1 MIVGK
6 SLIYK
11 RVYVDRVV
19 YDSEVRALLDK
30 GYEVVELGGRPVAL
44 ALKSDVGM
52 CSGPT
57 IYSARHCFGDPLN
70 DVKGKEY
77 VVIGYDVGGRVVKDY
92 SPPIKNVIKL
102 VLNFFGRPSGVYDVV
117 KVSTPFQDATGQVAL
132 VTGGVI
138 GQNVGLLSHMPTV
151 EPEDVVGMDV
161 KIVVDVPDS
170 DEIRGH
176 IYDYAVLYMWYGK
189 YTFPTEVLV
198 ASTSKPLRPGNSGG
212 PVYKI

>member
-1 MIVGK
+1 MIIGK

-11 RVYVDRVV
+11 RVYVDKE
-19 YDSEVRALLDK
+19 DGTPELRALLER
-30 GYEVVELGGRPVAL
+30 GYEIVELEGRPVAL
-44 ALKSDVGM
+44 ALKSDAGM

-57 IYSARHCFGDPLN
+57 IYSARHCFSGPLG

-77 VVIGYDVGGRVVKDY
+77 EVVGYDVRGRVTKDY

-102 VLNFFGRPSGVYDVV
+102 VLDFFGRPSGVYDVV

-132 VTGGVI
+132 VTGGII
-138 GQNVGLLSHMPTV
+138 GQNVGLLSHVPTV

-170 DEIRGH
+170 DEIKAH
-176 IYDYAVLYMWYGK
+176 VYDYAVLYMWYGK

>member
-1 MIVGK
+1 MIIGK
-6 SLIYK
+6 SLLYK
-11 RVYVDRVV
+11 RVYVDKEEETPMVK
-19 YDSEVRALLDK
+19 ALLER

-77 VVIGYDVGGRVVKDY
+77 VVVGYDIVGRVVKDY
-92 SPPIKNVIKL
+92 SPPIKNVINL
-102 VLNFFGRPSGVYDVV
+102 ILNFFGRPSGVYDVV
-117 KVSTPFQDATGQVAL
+117 KVSMPFQDATGQVAL

-138 GQNVGLLSHMPTV
+138 GQNVGLLSHVPTV

-170 DEIRGH
+170 DEIKAH
-176 IYDYAVLYMWYGK
+176 VYDYAVLYMWYGK
-189 YTFPTEVLV
+189 YSFPTEVLV

>member
-1 MIVGK
+1 MIIGK
-6 SLIYK
+6 SLLYK
-11 RVYVDRVV
+11 RVYVDKEDGTPKVQ
-19 YDSEVRALLDK
+19 ALKDK

-44 ALKSDVGM
+44 VLKSDVGT

-77 VVIGYDVGGRVVKDY
+77 EVVGYDVRGRVTKDY
-92 SPPIKNVIKL
+92 SPPIKNVISL

-117 KVSTPFQDATGQVAL
+117 KVSTPFQDTTGQVAL
-132 VTGGVI
+132 VTGGII
-138 GQNVGLLSHMPTV
+138 GQNIGLLSHVPTA
-151 EPEDVVGMDV
+151 EPEDVVGIDV
-161 KIVVDVPDS
+161 KILVDVPES
-170 DEIRGH
+170 DEIKAH
-176 IYDYAVLYMWYGK
+176 VYDYAVMYMWYGK
-189 YTFPTEVLV
+189 YPFPTEVLV

>member
-1 MIVGK
+1 MIIGK

-11 RVYVDRVV
+11 RVYVDKEN
-19 YDSEVRALLDK
+19 DDKKIKTLKDK

-77 VVIGYDVGGRVVKDY
+77 VVVGYDIVGRVVNDY
-92 SPPIKNVIKL
+92 SPPIKNVINL
-102 VLNFFGRPSGVYDVV
+102 ILNFFGRPSGVYDVV

-138 GQNVGLLSHMPTV
+138 GQNVGLLSHVPTV

-161 KIVVDVPDS
+161 KIVLDVPDS
-170 DEIRGH
+170 DEIKAH
-176 IYDYAVLYMWYGK
+176 VYDYAVLYMWYGK
-189 YTFPTEVLV
+189 YSFPTEVLV

-212 PVYKI
+212 PAYKI

>member
-6 SLIYK
+6 SLLYK
-11 RVYVDRVV
+11 RVYVDREEEDKKVKALK
-19 YDSEVRALLDK
+19 DS

-77 VVIGYDVGGRVVKDY
+77 VVVGYDIMGRVVKDY
-92 SPPIKNVIKL
+92 SPPIKNVINL
-102 VLNFFGRPSGVYDVV
+102 ILNFFGRPSGVYDVV
-117 KVSTPFQDATGQVAL
+117 KVSTPFQDAAGQVAL

-138 GQNVGLLSHMPTV
+138 GQNVGLLSHVPTV
-151 EPEDVVGMDV
+151 EPEDIVDMDV

-170 DEIRGH
+170 DEIKAH
-176 IYDYAVLYMWYGK
+176 VYDYAVLYMWYGK
-189 YTFPTEVLV
+189 YLFPTEVLV
-198 ASTSKPLRPGNSGG
+198 ANTSKPLRPGNSGG